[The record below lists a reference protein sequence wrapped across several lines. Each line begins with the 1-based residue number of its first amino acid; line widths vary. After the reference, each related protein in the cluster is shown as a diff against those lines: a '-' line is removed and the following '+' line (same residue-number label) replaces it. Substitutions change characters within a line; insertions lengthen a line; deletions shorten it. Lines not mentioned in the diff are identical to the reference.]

1 MKHLRALA
9 ASALTAVMLVAGTVT
24 ATAKPVVHEFG
35 EFAFSFVND
44 ECEGLELLTE
54 GTVKEHIL
62 INGRGPDRVPHFQA
76 NISVAGSITNLAT
89 GTSVTFTNRFLDK
102 DLNVTDNSD
111 GTFTVII
118 TLAGNFT
125 LYGPD
130 GKRLQMDAGLVVLET
145 LWADDGDFGP
155 SSGTRLGEELLKEVG
170 RTDTAGRDFCADMHE
185 FLG

>member
-1 MKHLRALA
+1 MHLRKLAAGALA
-9 ASALTAVMLVAGTVT
+9 AVMLVAGTLT
-24 ATAKPVVHEFG
+24 ATAKPVEHEFG

-102 DLNVTDNSD
+102 DLKVTDNSD

-118 TLAGNFT
+118 TLAGQFR
-125 LYGPD
+125 LFGPD
-130 GKRLQMDAGLVVLET
+130 GELLFRDAGLVVLET
-145 LWADDGDFGP
+145 LWADDGDFP
-155 SSGTRLGEELLKEVG
+155 SGGTRLGEELLKEVG